1 MNWNFDVLPDDEHN
15 QKLLMNVHP
24 ADWKNPEPQP
34 VYNLVVIGAGSA
46 GLIAAIATAGLG
58 GKVALIERHLMG
70 GDCLNVGCVPSK
82 CIIRPARLAAEMKNA
97 AAFGLTPSEIR
108 KDDFPKVMERMR
120 RLRAQFSSDDSA
132 RRYREAGVDVFI
144 GEGKFIAPNALEVNG
159 KTLLFKKAVIAS
171 GARALHPDF
180 QGLEETGFHTNET
193 IFNLT
198 ERPEHLIVIG
208 GGPLGCE
215 LAQAFRRLGSEVT
228 IILRSTF
235 LSKEDPEAAELLGK
249 VFQNEDIEVLR
260 HANVQRVEKTAGG
273 RKRVII
279 QIGGKEKIVEGDEI
293 LVGTG
298 RAPNVE
304 DLNLEATGVEYDI
317 HHGVKVNDFLRTTN
331 KRIYAAGDCCMSWK
345 FTHAA
350 DAAAQIVVQNA
361 LFGGRKKL
369 SGLTMPWC
377 TYTDPEIAHTGL
389 YEDEAAEQGIENETF
404 RFDLSRNGRA
414 EMDGEENGFVK
425 ILVKKGTDKIIGA
438 TIVAAHAGD
447 LISEISVAMAAGMGL
462 GGIAG
467 VIHPYPTQAEAI
479 KGAAMNWRKT
489 RLTPFVAQLL
499 KSWLRWSLRGL

>member
-1 MNWNFDVLPDDEHN
+1 MNNWNFAVLPDDEHN
-15 QKLLMNVHP
+15 QKLLANVHS
-24 ADWKNPEPQP
+24 ADWENPEPQP

-82 CIIRPARLAAEMKNA
+82 SMIRPARLAAEMKNA
-97 AAFGLTPSEIR
+97 AAFGLTPSEVR
-108 KDDFPKVMERMR
+108 KEDFPKVMERMR
-120 RLRAQFSSDDSA
+120 RLRAQFSPRDSA
-132 RRYREAGVDVFI
+132 ERYRNLGVDVFL
-144 GEGKFIAPNALEVNG
+144 GEGKFIAPNAVEVNG
-159 KTLLFKKAVIAS
+159 KILLFKKAVIAS
-171 GARALHPDF
+171 GARAVHPDF
-180 QGLEETGFHTNET
+180 QGLKETGFRTNET

-228 IILRSTF
+228 IILRSGF
-235 LSKEDPEAAELLGK
+235 LSKEDPEAAELLGN
-249 VFQNEDIEVLR
+249 VFQDEGIDVLR
-260 HANVQRVEKTAGG
+260 HARMLRVEKTADG
-273 RKRVII
+273 RKRVVI
-279 QIGGKEKIVEGDEI
+279 QIDGKEQVVEGDEI

-298 RAPNVE
+298 RKPNIE
-304 DLNLEATGVEYDI
+304 ALNLEAAGVEYDSG
-317 HHGVKVNDFLRTTN
+317 HGVKVNDFLRTTN
-331 KRIYAAGDCCMSWK
+331 PCVYAAGDCCMAWK

-350 DAAAQIVVQNA
+350 DAAAQIVVRNA

-369 SGLTMPWC
+369 SDLTMPWC

-389 YEDEAAEQGIENETF
+389 YEKEAAERKIETETF
-404 RFDLSRNGRA
+404 RFELNKNGRA
-414 EMDGEENGFVK
+414 EMDGEENGFIK
-425 ILVKKGTDKIIGA
+425 IVVKKGTDKILGA

-447 LISEISVAMAAGMGL
+447 LISEVSVAMAAGMGL

-489 RLTPFVAQLL
+489 QLTPFVAKLL
-499 KSWLRWSLRGL
+499 KGWLTFQRR